1 MPKRKIFPFPVLYVF
16 FFAFITAYVRFIS
29 KEFKIITYV
38 GIGFGLISFV
48 GVAFYLDESAL
59 FLLRKGRITQAEN
72 IIRRIFIANRKQG
85 KSAKVEL

>member
-1 MPKRKIFPFPVLYVF
+1 VSSVLYVF

-38 GIGFGLISFV
+38 GIGFGFISFV